1 MDFTITKPPSLDG
14 YAVHRMVAGL
24 VEDAPALHVDTGQK
38 LTIRTDAPMPNGHI
52 LGFSLRAC
60 VSFKNKGRHRYF
72 PTDDWRSRHAWLDRK
87 GVQHGF
93 EVITVHSTSKQFVVE
108 KSPSRFTID
117 DTQFTG
123 ALKVV
128 DPEKFNTALATGIG
142 NTARTFGFGM
152 LVI

>member
-1 MDFTITKPPSLDG
+1 MDFTIAKPTSVEG

-24 VEDAPALHVDTGQK
+24 LDSAPALHVDAGAT
-38 LTIRTDAPMPNGHI
+38 LTIRTEAPMPSGHI

-72 PTDDWRSRHAWLDRK
+72 PTDDWRSRHAWLVRK
-87 GVQHGF
+87 GLQHGF
-93 EVITVHSTSKQFVVE
+93 EIITVHCTAKHFVVE
-108 KSPSRFTID
+108 KRPGTFTID

-123 ALKVV
+123 ILKVL
-128 DPEKFNTALATGIG
+128 DQEKFAAALAGGIG
-142 NTARTFGFGM
+142 NTGRAFGFGL